1 MELSDYTYQSERR
14 SRLVIGFLIF
24 GVLCILQATLNI
36 SLHLAFYSKHDTDR
50 FPFNS
55 SIIEE
60 VCQIDQ
66 SQQNSTQSC
75 LCCNKL
81 LRRLLRENQAL
92 KTERD
97 HLQTMFIQRSR
108 NKPKEDY
115 EDGSGDLMTLDY
127 REVEY

>member
-1 MELSDYTYQSERR
+1 MEVSDYTDQSERR
-14 SRLVIGFLIF
+14 SRLVVGFLIF

-36 SLHLAFYSKHDTDR
+36 SLHLAFYSKQDTDQ

-55 SIIEE
+55 SMIEE
-60 VCQIDQ
+60 VCKIDQ

-97 HLQTMFIQRSR
+97 HLQTMVSQMSR
-108 NKPKEDY
+108 NKLEENY
-115 EDGSGDLMTLDY
+115 EEGSGYLI
-127 REVEY
+127 